1 MTRWAM
7 VADLRLCVGCQTCTA
22 ACKHANATN
31 PAVQWRKVLD
41 IEVGEFPDVGRVFV
55 PVGCMHCSDPP
66 CMHVCPST
74 ATGQRD
80 DGIVT
85 IDYELCIGCAYC
97 AVACPYQAR
106 YKVDKPKPAY
116 GKDGRMRNEIQRELP
131 ERFGVAQKCT
141 FCADKVDYGLAN
153 GLTPGI
159 DPAATPACVNSCIA
173 DALHFGDRD
182 NPDSNIS
189 KLLNDHRHFR
199 MHEELGTDSGFYYLW
214 EKALNGGDN
223 SSKVDMPPEIAAA
236 SRGVGGVGAAAP
248 WLQQHWDWRAA
259 GNFIGGG
266 AGTGMLAA
274 TAVAGLLGAPVWPF
288 ALLALAA
295 IAAGLVLVL
304 AELGRPWRALN
315 VIFHPQTSW
324 MTREALLA
332 GPVFA
337 CGLAAAW
344 FDSTDLI
351 LASSLFG
358 LGYLY
363 CQARMLHGGKGIPA
377 WRDATSI
384 PLMILTGL
392 AEGFGL
398 VTLASIF
405 IYPQVAIITINVM
418 LLLVI
423 LRLWAWRRYQRSL
436 GKHAPDATNR
446 VIAAFNPAMTLAGGV
461 LPFALGVGGILIPE
475 FEAELF
481 LLAALNTVA
490 IGWALKYMIVTRA
503 SYNQGFAIAH
513 RPERAAGT
521 GGGTGAAPGWGN
533 AV

>member
-22 ACKHANATN
+22 ACKHANTTN

-41 IEVGEFPDVGRVFV
+41 MEVGEFPDVGRVFV

-85 IDYELCIGCAYC
+85 IDYDLCIGCAYC

-106 YKVDKPKPAY
+106 YKVDAPKPAY
-116 GKDGRMRNEIQRELP
+116 GRDGRMRHEILREQPGRL
-131 ERFGVAQKCT
+131 GVAQKCT

-153 GLTPGI
+153 GLTPGL

-214 EKALNGGDN
+214 EKALNGGNNN
-223 SSKVDMPPEIAAA
+223 SKADMPPKIAAA

-248 WLQQHWDWRAA
+248 WLQRHWDWRAA

-266 AGTGMLAA
+266 GGSGMLAA
-274 TAVAGLLGAPVWPF
+274 AATASLFGAPFWPF
-288 ALLALAA
+288 ALIALAF
-295 IAAGLVLVL
+295 IAGGLLMVL
-304 AELGRPWRALN
+304 AELGRPWRAIN

-332 GPVFA
+332 GPMFA
-337 CGLAAAW
+337 LALAAAW
-344 FDSTDLI
+344 FNSKGLMIVAGATG
-351 LASSLFG
+351 LA
-358 LGYLY
+358 YLY
-363 CQARMLHGGKGIPA
+363 CQARMLHGGKGIAA
-377 WRDATSI
+377 WRDPASI

-392 AEGFGL
+392 AEGAGL
-398 VTLASIF
+398 LAIAAIF
-405 IYPQVAIITINVM
+405 RYPPVVYAVINAM
-418 LLLVI
+418 LFLVI
-423 LRLWAWRRYQRSL
+423 FRLWAWRKYRQSL
-436 GKHAPDATNR
+436 AEHAPDAANR
-446 VIAAFNPAMTLAGGV
+446 VIAGFNRTMTLGGGV
-461 LPFALGVGGILIPE
+461 LPFVLGTGGILMP
-475 FEAELF
+475 AYAAPLF
-481 LLAALNTVA
+481 LLAALNTVV
-490 IGWALKYMIVTRA
+490 IGWAMKHMIVTRA

-513 RPERAAGT
+513 RPERSA
-521 GGGTGAAPGWGN
+521 GGGGGDGAAPGWGK
-533 AV
+533 AT